1 MSGFLTSLK
10 LSQSILTRY
19 KFSENTLVS
28 FVDLILSY
36 DCNRVQRSDLNDL
49 FTILQVVPSSS
60 YVDNTNNIYNL
71 LLTVLTNIIG
81 NSITDNLIIENQ
93 IRDLQCSD
101 PLLSRLN
108 FRKLTDSE
116 IESVKNNIRL
126 FTSRLYF
133 FEHIDIVEDFISDIK
148 RADIYSLD
156 GKINDL
162 CKVMREIVRRYE
174 DLKSDFD
181 ENFMDLEDTSFVQNI
196 SDAHAVLSDPSS
208 CLKTGMVGVNQ
219 LCGGGFKLGRGYV
232 ILGVSGEGKSG
243 FLLNLATQ
251 IKQYNKDFK
260 TKDPNLKPCVVYI
273 TQENS
278 KNETIERLYN
288 ITTSNQNFTDDNI
301 DKVINDMRGI
311 GGLGLSDDNPINLAI
326 IYKKPHTNNTSFFT
340 EVIDRMKNRG
350 YEVICILHDY
360 VQRLNPQNPTYKDS
374 DLRLQL
380 GAIINEECTIAKEH
394 NIVFITAGQL
404 NREAD
409 SKLLDARSKGYCNL
423 VSYIKRGQI
432 GESLQI
438 IQNAD
443 VILIIAREELR
454 SNNQLYLGIH
464 CVKNRDRG
472 SGLEYVYQPFEG
484 KSTIKLLED
493 ENQRKPLFR
502 TTMEDNVYYEHRPKM
517 MTQGIESIENVV
529 TGRGGIITEYNGNN
543 GAKQRLPFDK
553 NAIESALQ
561 RLNERKT
568 TQIIRKEVPQYAY
581 NCAVMGPQT
590 QLYPN
595 PVYTPVPWTIRLSQ
609 PNYSKVTVT
618 TSNRTRKTT
627 ELIDPPWAIKTA

>member
-1 MSGFLTSLK
+1 M
-10 LSQSILTRY
+10 
-19 KFSENTLVS
+19 
-28 FVDLILSY
+28 
-36 DCNRVQRSDLNDL
+36 
-49 FTILQVVPSSS
+49 
-60 YVDNTNNIYNL
+60 
-71 LLTVLTNIIG
+71 
-81 NSITDNLIIENQ
+81 
-93 IRDLQCSD
+93 
-101 PLLSRLN
+101 
-108 FRKLTDSE
+108 
-116 IESVKNNIRL
+116 
-126 FTSRLYF
+126 
-133 FEHIDIVEDFISDIK
+133 
-148 RADIYSLD
+148 
-156 GKINDL
+156 
-162 CKVMREIVRRYE
+162 
-174 DLKSDFD
+174 
-181 ENFMDLEDTSFVQNI
+181 
-196 SDAHAVLSDPSS
+196 
-208 CLKTGMVGVNQ
+208 
-219 LCGGGFKLGRGYV
+219 
-232 ILGVSGEGKSG
+232 
-243 FLLNLATQ
+243 
-251 IKQYNKDFK
+251 
-260 TKDPNLKPCVVYI
+260 
-273 TQENS
+273 
-278 KNETIERLYN
+278 
-288 ITTSNQNFTDDNI
+288 
-301 DKVINDMRGI
+301 
-311 GGLGLSDDNPINLAI
+311 
-326 IYKKPHTNNTSFFT
+326 
-340 EVIDRMKNRG
+340 
-350 YEVICILHDY
+350 
-360 VQRLNPQNPTYKDS
+360 
-374 DLRLQL
+374 
-380 GAIINEECTIAKEH
+380 
-394 NIVFITAGQL
+394 
-404 NREAD
+404 
-409 SKLLDARSKGYCNL
+409 